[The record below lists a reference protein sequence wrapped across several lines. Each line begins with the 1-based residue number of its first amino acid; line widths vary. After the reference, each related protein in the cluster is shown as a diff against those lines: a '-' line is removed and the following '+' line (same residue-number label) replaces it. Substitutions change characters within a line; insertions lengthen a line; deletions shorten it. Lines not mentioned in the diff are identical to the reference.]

1 MAHAPKESPGIINGR
16 AVRDLVEAK
25 EIRSALVL
33 GQPGG
38 FAVVVRYGSQ
48 ERAVAAQ
55 RSRRVRLW
63 RNLNTAAAYVR
74 DELGMQRFEIDMAQ
88 HDPSALDRARPD
100 TAERQRQLREAAE
113 HDAWFRAQVQE
124 ALDGIKDGTNRA
136 IEEAEWDDWFSE
148 QIASLE
154 RRIANDGR

>member
-16 AVRDLVEAK
+16 AVKDLVEAK

-63 RNLNTAAAYVR
+63 RNLNTAAAYIR
-74 DELGMQRFEIDMAQ
+74 DELGMQRFEIDMAE
-88 HDPSALDRARPD
+88 HDPAALDRARPD

-124 ALDGIKDGTNRA
+124 ALDGIADGTNTLISEEEWEPIAQAMRESLRA
-136 IEEAEWDDWFSE
+136 
-148 QIASLE
+148 
-154 RRIANDGR
+154 RIAGGR